1 MKFIK
6 ILSNGSL
13 FFDFENVA
21 KIKQIIF
28 FDKDNKNFYLNK
40 KEKTYKIKSENF
52 LNYKKKYLIK

>member
-13 FFDFENVA
+13 FFDFENVT
-21 KIKQIIF
+21 KIKQIIL

-40 KEKTYKIKSENF
+40 KEKTYQIKSENF
-52 LNYKKKYLIK
+52 LNYKKKYLI